1 MTCISLFY
9 RTLVYSKTVTDKL
22 IVVQARNDEMIFKI
36 QDKRVHIKAVTL
48 TLQRTCGWHR
58 GTEQTSQYITDT
70 LSRAL

>member
-48 TLQRTCGWHR
+48 TLQRTCG
-58 GTEQTSQYITDT
+58 
-70 LSRAL
+70 